1 MKSRFSFF
9 AHNDDRPLKRLS
21 EWCFVS
27 VLVILTLVMPAVQ
40 IWHAGQHEHGASLG
54 DATDVHAP
62 YHQGLFASEVVTSSS
77 DSDDSH
83 CSLCQILA
91 GRSDFTPGD
100 YLPVVSTTN
109 FLVVVVQPAFMGH
122 QWSMPARAPPARG
135 PPTIA

>member
-9 AHNDDRPLKRLS
+9 APNDDHPLKRLS
-21 EWCFVS
+21 GWCFAS
-27 VLVILTLVMPAVQ
+27 VVVILTLVMPAVQ
-40 IWHAGQHEHGASLG
+40 IWHAGQHEHGASVG
-54 DATDVHAP
+54 DATDVHASH
-62 YHQGLFASEVVTSSS
+62 HQGLFASEVVTSSS

-100 YLPVVSTTN
+100 YPPVVSTTI
-109 FLVVVVQPAFMGH
+109 FLVAVVRPAFMGH